1 MGLMAFSAQ
10 YQQTPVPVGGTYI
23 KSKHLKSYS
32 GVPSESG
39 GQIVL
44 SWDVAMREME
54 NNDYSAGV
62 VLLNHGEKFHVL
74 EVLRGRFPFPQ
85 LIDKIVEMRKR
96 YPRGALVIEDSPI
109 SIGLIHALQNRNINV
124 VPFKPAKDKKSR
136 VIDQTDL
143 IEGGSLFIPER
154 AEWRD
159 AFIRELLEFPGGHHD
174 DQVDALVQGLAYQR
188 AQWMRKIIIRPN
200 TGY

>member
-1 MGLMAFSAQ
+1 
-10 YQQTPVPVGGTYI
+10 
-23 KSKHLKSYS
+23 
-32 GVPSESG
+32 
-39 GQIVL
+39 
-44 SWDVAMREME
+44 
-54 NNDYSAGV
+54 
-62 VLLNHGEKFHVL
+62 
-74 EVLRGRFPFPQ
+74 
-85 LIDKIVEMRKR
+85 
-96 YPRGALVIEDSPI
+96 VIEDSPI
-109 SIGLIHALQNRNINV
+109 SIGLIQALQNKNINV

-188 AQWMRKIIIRPN
+188 AQWMRQIRVRPN